1 MMRKGETANRSG
13 YRIRQTR
20 TLQRFFRG
28 DHFCQYP
35 VRLIPTD
42 PLFARLIGMNP
53 TVAVFTQRQECRQII
68 PGQYA
73 RSIIPMV
80 NLRSFRGTRR
90 ASVPSFLQ
98 DLLAKSPPERAFQ
111 IEWIVQATSDANG
124 TRKALGSFFLRSNFH
139 TISAMGLR
147 IASGRLA
154 SNFKSPRLGSGS
166 IIGMIGII
174 FSPSLGSRRST
185 QRNPVPTIEAA
196 N

>member
-1 MMRKGETANRSG
+1 MRKGETANRSG

-42 PLFARLIGMNP
+42 PLFTRLIGMNP

-80 NLRSFRGTRR
+80 NLRNRT
-90 ASVPSFLQ
+90 P
-98 DLLAKSPPERAFQ
+98 
-111 IEWIVQATSDANG
+111 AT
-124 TRKALGSFFLRSNFH
+124 KARWRNEFCGPH
-139 TISAMGLR
+139 QME
-147 IASGRLA
+147 
-154 SNFKSPRLGSGS
+154 
-166 IIGMIGII
+166 
-174 FSPSLGSRRST
+174 SLT
-185 QRNPVPTIEAA
+185 Q
-196 N
+196 